1 MYWLDKPQLPPPTW
15 WPGMAQNT
23 MITMA
28 EEKLIWDNLA
38 SFLSNLVT
46 VIGNSLL
53 GVERNFHAWIGA
65 KLTGLCGVRTQ
76 KGWHCEFL
84 LFAHS
89 QHIQFYKGINV
100 ILISP
105 WFSIVHWKFLFCNLK
120 FFTIEVTNA
129 LASLP
134 YRGFDALR
142 IAQLFAAK
150 GKPLYSIGSLIS
162 VELVGAWEEEA
173 QTRMQFP
180 SLFINSLHCL
190 FWWFDFMPQL

>member
-84 LFAHS
+84 LSAHS

-105 WFSIVHWKFLFCNLK
+105 WFSIVHWKLLFCNLK
-120 FFTIEVTNA
+120 FFTICI
-129 LASLP
+129 LLLSILP
-134 YRGFDALR
+134 
-142 IAQLFAAK
+142 K
-150 GKPLYSIGSLIS
+150 ECSPT
-162 VELVGAWEEEA
+162 EC
-173 QTRMQFP
+173 
-180 SLFINSLHCL
+180 SLHAKCSVFCL
-190 FWWFDFMPQL
+190 CSRPSALLAQYLACSCCSKILAE